1 MSDDSK
7 NIDWSKTTF
16 EGAERESLRAW
27 KQLSLEEKLKA
38 NEEMN
43 EMFDAVILR
52 KRESGEPYIDPD
64 TGNLVRK
71 SFAPQKEG
79 TTNKTISSKS
89 AERSTTPPLDPN
101 DR

>member
-1 MSDDSK
+1 MNTDLD

-27 KQLSLEEKLKA
+27 KQLSLAEKLKA

-43 EMFDAVILR
+43 EMFDAVIRR

-64 TGNLVRK
+64 TGKLVHESCTPRK
-71 SFAPQKEG
+71 NGRTE
-79 TTNKTISSKS
+79 
-89 AERSTTPPLDPN
+89 
-101 DR
+101 